1 MAESGPE
8 RLEMEST
15 YGQVLAVPFVA
26 PLLVVDV
33 GLESLIQWINEQL
46 FNAVFELIE
55 ILFSSVLSEMLK
67 LEPSMLDQF
76 QSMWDLSMVIY
87 FSLLTIFGLSYL
99 GLFQLFPDNE
109 KMDPYRFMSRALA
122 ATLSLFIVNPPGS
135 GTLFSRG
142 AFAWAFSISN
152 ASIDLF
158 LKGVNLNA
166 SLPSNPVAQTSV
178 GSFVMLLYGIGILLV
193 VVLSQIVL
201 FVVLVARQVLV
212 YLTYGLF
219 PLLIIFWVADVG
231 PLKYA
236 KELAEQLF
244 KATGMLI
251 PGGILVAGIFAVG
264 TKFTTRT
271 LSTFSGGGTGGT
283 TTAVFAS
290 GPNPLIQM
298 AMPAMAIAAM
308 CLLSNVQLFMMF
320 AGSLGG
326 AAGAAAGKVSKGL
339 SAGKNKVT
347 GAVGIGGT
355 GGTGG
360 SGPTPPSQTGVV
372 ASTVPMEGGATDSQ
386 SGSSVT
392 DNTAQDLSATSAVA
406 PEGGGTDSQS
416 GTDTTQP
423 ENPSQTSGPYKMA
436 PVSEMKS
443 GSSGGGA
450 DDSGQAS
457 PPDLTE
463 MDADTD
469 PEQLGTAFEN
479 ATAEERGEFLQQ
491 NMQQDSMGSGRKL
504 LGKMMGPAGGAVAGA
519 AVTALG
525 LSGGLAVTAGTV
537 ALAGTITFAG
547 EQMNKKGIRDG
558 ISNTVSAVS
567 DLTVGSYSEF
577 KESMADA
584 RTAYE
589 EASNGSGSA
598 TNNETKF
605 E

>member
-1 MAESGPE
+1 
-8 RLEMEST
+8 
-15 YGQVLAVPFVA
+15 
-26 PLLVVDV
+26 
-33 GLESLIQWINEQL
+33 
-46 FNAVFELIE
+46 
-55 ILFSSVLSEMLK
+55 
-67 LEPSMLDQF
+67 
-76 QSMWDLSMVIY
+76 
-87 FSLLTIFGLSYL
+87 
-99 GLFQLFPDNE
+99 
-109 KMDPYRFMSRALA
+109 
-122 ATLSLFIVNPPGS
+122 
-135 GTLFSRG
+135 
-142 AFAWAFSISN
+142 
-152 ASIDLF
+152 
-158 LKGVNLNA
+158 
-166 SLPSNPVAQTSV
+166 
-178 GSFVMLLYGIGILLV
+178 MLLYGIGILLV

-236 KELAEQLF
+236 KEFAEQLF

-360 SGPTPPSQTGVV
+360 TGGSGPTPPSQTGVV

-392 DNTAQDLSATSAVA
+392 DNTAQDLSATSVA
-406 PEGGGTDSQS
+406 E
-416 GTDTTQP
+416 
-423 ENPSQTSGPYKMA
+423 
-436 PVSEMKS
+436 
-443 GSSGGGA
+443 
-450 DDSGQAS
+450 SGQAS
-457 PPDLTE
+457 LEQYEDGTTPDAPANPTSDSDRYQEPTE
-463 MDADTD
+463 PSLSELDDREEFEAAVSDD
-469 PEQLGTAFEN
+469 WSDEQVDDLWELKGKHEDGSVGQSLAAEVLKSGAAKTVGTVV
-479 ATAEERGEFLQQ
+479 
-491 NMQQDSMGSGRKL
+491 
-504 LGKMMGPAGGAVAGA
+504 GGAV
-519 AVTALG
+519 
-525 LSGGLAVTAGTV
+525 GGLPG
-537 ALAGTITFAG
+537 ALVGGDSSVQLRRPNDPA
-547 EQMNKKGIRDG
+547 DG
-558 ISNTVSAVS
+558 MSPPGRALHCRYSLPLS
-567 DLTVGSYSEF
+567 LTTTRSH
-577 KESMADA
+577 A
-584 RTAYE
+584 RSHTR
-589 EASNGSGSA
+589 
-598 TNNETKF
+598 
-605 E
+605 